1 MMKFD
6 IKFETNLQLQ
16 QALFEWRKLE
26 LEIKMKEFE
35 SNHLLFEEGRELECK
50 VKRTALENDDVC
62 SQANS
67 AQDKSPFT

>member
-16 QALFEWRKLE
+16 QALFERRKLE
-26 LEIKMKEFE
+26 LKIKMKEFE
-35 SNHLLFEEGRELECK
+35 SNHLLLEEMRELECK
-50 VKRTALENDDVC
+50 VKRTALENDDVR